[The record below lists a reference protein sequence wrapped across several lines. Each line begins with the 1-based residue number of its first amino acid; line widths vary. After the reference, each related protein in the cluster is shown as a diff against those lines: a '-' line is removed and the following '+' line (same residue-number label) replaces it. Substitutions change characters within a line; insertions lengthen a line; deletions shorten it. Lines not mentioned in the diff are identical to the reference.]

1 MLATLRTLMTQNA
14 AGMAAMVKSG
24 AARRLL
30 HCLRQSGAQAGP
42 VVGHTSI
49 ETLVG
54 LLLLLA
60 RRSEESL
67 LQLRC
72 GLRLCSTSSAI

>member
-1 MLATLRTLMTQNA
+1 MTQNA

-24 AARRLL
+24 AAGRLL
-30 HCLRQSGAQAGP
+30 HCLRQSGPQAGSLL
-42 VVGHTSI
+42 GHASI
-49 ETLVG
+49 ETLLG

-72 GLRLCSTSSAI
+72 GWLLCSTLPSEARGAS